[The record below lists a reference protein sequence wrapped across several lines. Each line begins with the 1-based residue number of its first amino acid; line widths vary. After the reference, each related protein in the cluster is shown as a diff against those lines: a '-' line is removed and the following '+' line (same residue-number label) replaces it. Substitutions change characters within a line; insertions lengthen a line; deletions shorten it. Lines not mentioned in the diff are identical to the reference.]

1 MDSDQPAQTSPG
13 GSALCSVTRSDRGDI
28 AVLSVTGDVDALT
41 APGLQQA
48 VTRAVATGP
57 RALIADLTGVE
68 YLGSAGMSV
77 LIVAHEEMAHASG
90 FAIVADGRATSRPL
104 QIIGL
109 TKLVPTCTTL
119 DDAVRLFNA

>member
-1 MDSDQPAQTSPG
+1 M
-13 GSALCSVTRSDRGDI
+13 
-28 AVLSVTGDVDALT
+28 LSVTGDVDALT